1 MSLLARLFF
10 LFVAFPLLELAIL
23 IWVGTRIG
31 VWPTIGIVLGT
42 GALGAYLARLEG
54 LRVWHRIQHDLATGR
69 MPVAEVVDGLMI
81 FLAGILLLTPG
92 LLTDALG
99 FALLVPRTRKA
110 FRHAVGR
117 RLRRMA
123 ETRSVSI
130 TMLLG

>member
-1 MSLLARLFF
+1 MPILARLFL
-10 LFVAFPLLELAIL
+10 LFVLVPLVELAL
-23 IWVGTRIG
+23 LVRLGTAIG
-31 VWPTIGIVLGT
+31 FWPTMALVLAT
-42 GALGAYLARLEG
+42 GALGAYLARLQG
-54 LRVWHRIQHDLATGR
+54 LRTWHRIQHDLATGR
-69 MPVAEVVDGLMI
+69 MPVAEVVDGLLI